1 MPGSRTSHQRLAR
14 ARRSELDRSDTV
26 VKRILLIGLRRWG
39 LDHLR
44 VLKSMPVELFVS
56 DLEPDR
62 LNSCEVAPN
71 RRSKLADLKM
81 RALQYDLK
89 QSLK

>member
-1 MPGSRTSHQRLAR
+1 
-14 ARRSELDRSDTV
+14 
-26 VKRILLIGLRRWG
+26 VKRILLIGLGRWG
-39 LDHLR
+39 LNHLR

-56 DLEPDR
+56 DLDEQR
-62 LNSCEVAPN
+62 LNSSDVAPN

-81 RALQYDLK
+81 RALQYELK